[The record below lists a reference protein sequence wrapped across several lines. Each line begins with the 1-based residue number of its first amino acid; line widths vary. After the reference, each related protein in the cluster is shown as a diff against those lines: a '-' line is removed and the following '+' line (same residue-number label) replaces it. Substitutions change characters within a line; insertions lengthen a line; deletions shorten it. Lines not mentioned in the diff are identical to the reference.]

1 MTIDTTSTRAVTT
14 RGSGQRRAATPAS
27 EHRVRLRGRIFT
39 YIAMS
44 VFGIIFMF
52 PLVFMFVSS
61 LKPDAQILQDVDS
74 PMAFVPAG
82 DISLDNY
89 FGVFDRVPVAQFL
102 FNSIFITVLTVG
114 LGLIVNSMAG
124 FALSRLRW
132 KGRAVVMAMVI
143 ATLIVP
149 FETIAVPMVYWVAQL
164 PTLVMEGG
172 LLKYDFGWLNTYE
185 VQIVPFVANAFS
197 IFLFAQYFSTI
208 PTSLDEAARIDG
220 ASWFTI
226 YRRILVPLSG
236 PAFATVAILT
246 FLPAWNQYLW
256 PLMVVQKE
264 ELRPVMVGM
273 QYFFQLN
280 TAWGEVMAYT
290 SLITLPV
297 LIVFLI
303 FQRAFVSSIAAS
315 GVKG

>member
-1 MTIDTTSTRAVTT
+1 MAIDTTSTRAVTT

-27 EHRVRLRGRIFT
+27 EHRVRLRGRVFT

>member
-1 MTIDTTSTRAVTT
+1 
-14 RGSGQRRAATPAS
+14 
-27 EHRVRLRGRIFT
+27 
-39 YIAMS
+39 
-44 VFGIIFMF
+44 
-52 PLVFMFVSS
+52 MFVSS
-61 LKPDAQILQDVDS
+61 LKPDSQILQDIDS
-74 PMAFVPAG
+74 PLAFLPVG

-102 FNSIFITVLTVG
+102 FNSILVTVLTVG
-114 LGLIVNSMAG
+114 IGLVVNSMAG
-124 FALSRLRW
+124 FALSRLAW
-132 KGRAVVMAMVI
+132 KGRIVVLAVII

-164 PTLVMEGG
+164 PTLVFEGG
-172 LLKYDFGWLNTYE
+172 VLKYDFGWLNTYE
-185 VQIVPFVANAFS
+185 VQIVPFIANAFS
-197 IFLFAQYFSTI
+197 IFLFTQYFSTI
-208 PTSLDEAARIDG
+208 PKSLDEAARIDG
-220 ASWFTI
+220 ASWFGI
-226 YRRILVPLSG
+226 YRRIIVPLSG

-290 SLITLPV
+290 SLITVPV

>member
-1 MTIDTTSTRAVTT
+1 MAIDTTSTRAVTT
-14 RGSGQRRAATPAS
+14 RGSGRRRAASPAS

>member
-1 MTIDTTSTRAVTT
+1 MAATTAALTTSRSRTSA
-14 RGSGQRRAATPAS
+14 GRAATSEKAS
-27 EHRVRLRGRIFT
+27 RVRGRVFT
-39 YIAMS
+39 YLALS
-44 VFGIIFMF
+44 AFGVIFLF
-52 PLVFMFVSS
+52 PLVYMFVSS
-61 LKPDAQILQDVDS
+61 LKPDSQILQDIGS
-74 PMAFVPAG
+74 PRAFLPVG

-89 FGVFDRVPVAQFL
+89 FGVFARVPVGQFL
-102 FNSIFITVLTVG
+102 WNSVLVTVLTVG
-114 LGLIVNSMAG
+114 LGLVVNSMAG
-124 FALSRLRW
+124 FALSRLEWR
-132 KGRAVVMAMVI
+132 GRIVVMALVI

-164 PTLVMEGG
+164 PTLVIEGG
-172 LLKYDFGWLNTYE
+172 VLKYDFGWLNTYQ
-185 VQIVPFVANAFS
+185 VQIVPFIANAFS
-197 IFLFAQYFSTI
+197 IFLFAQYFTTI
-208 PTSLDEAARIDG
+208 PKSLDEAARIDG

-226 YRRILVPLSG
+226 YRRIVVPLSG

-290 SLITLPV
+290 SLITIPV
-297 LIVFLI
+297 LIVFLV

>member
-1 MTIDTTSTRAVTT
+1 MTSTLERAAASSSAP
-14 RGSGQRRAATPAS
+14 GSSNRRTASSQRR
-27 EHRVRLRGRIFT
+27 RGRAFT
-39 YIAMS
+39 YVVMS
-44 VFGIIFMF
+44 LLAVLFLF

-61 LKPDAQILQDVDS
+61 LKPDAQILQDIDS
-74 PMAFVPAG
+74 PSAFLPVG

-89 FGVFDRVPVAQFL
+89 FGVFERVPVAQFL
-102 FNSIFITVLTVG
+102 FNSVLVTVLTVG
-114 LGLIVNSMAG
+114 LGLVVNSMAG

-132 KGRAVVMAMVI
+132 KGRTVVLALVV

-149 FETIAVPMVYWVAQL
+149 FETIAVPMVYWVNQL
-164 PTLVMEGG
+164 PTLVLEGG
-172 LLKYDFGWLNTYE
+172 VLKYDFGWLNTYQ

-208 PTSLDEAARIDG
+208 PKSLDEAARIDG
-220 ASWFTI
+220 ASWFGI
-226 YRRILVPLSG
+226 YRRIIVPLSG

>member
-1 MTIDTTSTRAVTT
+1 MATTTAV
-14 RGSGQRRAATPAS
+14 RRARTESRANTHTSATAKTAK
-27 EHRVRLRGRIFT
+27 VRGRIFT
-39 YIAMS
+39 YIALS
-44 VFGIIFMF
+44 VFGVIFMF

-61 LKPDAQILQDVDS
+61 LKPDSQILQDIDS
-74 PMAFVPAG
+74 PAAFLPVG

-102 FNSIFITVLTVG
+102 FNSVFVTVLTVG

-124 FALSRLRW
+124 FALSRLEWR
-132 KGRAVVMAMVI
+132 GRVVVLALVI

-164 PTLVMEGG
+164 PTLVFEGG
-172 LLKYDFGWLNTYE
+172 VLKYDFGWLNTYQ
-185 VQIVPFVANAFS
+185 VQIVPFIANAFS
-197 IFLFAQYFSTI
+197 IFLFTQYFSTI
-208 PTSLDEAARIDG
+208 PKSLDEAARIDG

-297 LIVFLI
+297 LIVFLV